1 MVGAQNTGLG
11 GLSAQSL
18 SSLLENLQK
27 QWFCCRKIGVGVRV
41 GAQNTGLGG
50 GGGGWVWP
58 KSEFSMGKY
67 SKTKNGFCGRKLEHL

>member
-27 QWFCCRKIGVGVRV
+27 TMVFAVGKIGVGVRV
-41 GAQNTGLGG
+41 GAQNTGLGDG
-50 GGGGWVWP
+50 SGQSLSSRW
-58 KSEFSMGKY
+58 EKY
-67 SKTKNGFCGRKLEHL
+67 SKTKNGFLR